1 MRQPRDA
8 RILPLVLLGLGLILT
23 RSPAMAEELTFG
35 PDLQASGWTV
45 VSFPG
50 LSPASFRAVGDRG
63 IEVTADAAVGLLWRA
78 TSGSVRHG
86 RVARWRW
93 RVDEGAPP
101 TDLTKRGADDRALGV
116 YLIFGASADAGKG
129 ALAVLGSPSV
139 STLVYVFGGDR
150 PRGEIVP
157 SPHMGTRGKFVILR
171 PADTRKGVWFEERV
185 EIAKDYARAFGR
197 PPPLL
202 IAVAIFTDSDDTRT
216 RNRARLEALAIEE

>member
-1 MRQPRDA
+1 MRQPRNA
-8 RILPLVLLGLGLILT
+8 KVLPLVLLGLGLILM
-23 RSPAMAEELTFG
+23 RSPALAEEMAFG
-35 PDLQASGWTV
+35 PDLQTASWAV

-50 LSPASFRAVGDRG
+50 LPTASFRAVGDRG
-63 IEVTADAAVGLLWRA
+63 LEVTADAAVGLLWRA
-78 TSGSVRHG
+78 VSSGSRHA

-93 RVDEGAPP
+93 RVDEGVPP

-116 YLIFGASADAGKG
+116 YFIFGISADAGKG
-129 ALAVLGSPSV
+129 ALSALGSPSV

-150 PRGEIVP
+150 ARGEIVP
-157 SPHMGTRGKFVILR
+157 SPHMGPRGKFVILR
-171 PADTRKGVWFEERV
+171 PADTRKGVWLEERI